1 MKIAAEFLALDCARF
16 IPVDLNLEYRIRFE
30 NDPNATAPAQRV
42 FIEHQ
47 LDDDLDERAFR
58 VGTFGFGDFSQELL
72 FTRAFLQDKGSMQPT
87 LSSMLEQTL

>member
-1 MKIAAEFLALDCARF
+1 MKTCTPLYFFQNDILGPNGFGAARF

-72 FTRAFLQDKGSMQPT
+72 FTRAFLQVIYY
-87 LSSMLEQTL
+87 